1 MQNTQIPTRGQLC
14 LRLIRYVAPYWDA
27 VILGVISM
35 IAMAASVPMLVALV
49 QPMLD
54 GAIAGKNLELM
65 QLVLLG
71 IISLFAVRAV
81 AGHIGA
87 YAVNGLG
94 SKLVLDLQVEMFA
107 KLLTLPAPYCASH
120 ESGSLVSG
128 IASDTEQVAR
138 TFTDVITVAVKDV
151 LVVLGLLG
159 WMLYLDWRLA
169 LLALLMASAMLLI
182 TRLVT
187 VRLQKMAMEAQQ
199 TMGSL
204 NQVLEDA
211 IENYQVVKLHG
222 GEQYENQ
229 RMREKAEEAHRL
241 AKRRMAMASLRVPL
255 IQIAAA
261 GALAVIVYVTAQQA
275 FADEIT
281 AGSFVSFMAAML
293 MLISPVKRIAG
304 LKEVVRHGLGA
315 VESVFS
321 LLDQEPELDMGT
333 IIVERARGEL
343 RFEQV
348 HFHHDQEKSFE
359 GGSKANPG
367 PGGQQG
373 IGACSALLGIT
384 LTIQPGEMVALVG
397 FSGSTAV
404 LASLVPRFINPASG
418 KILLDGHDLRSLKL
432 ASLRANIALVSS
444 KTTLFNDTI
453 AANIAYGALGRATEA
468 TITAA
473 AQAAHATEF
482 IRKMP
487 QGLQTLVG
495 EHGVNLTGGQR
506 LRVAIARALIKNS
519 PILILDEATE
529 KIDIES
535 AHHVQAALDAVV
547 QERTTL
553 VIADRLATME
563 KADRV
568 VLLGRGGAVEIGSHR
583 ELLARGGAYA
593 KLARALYAQKDVM
606 ARNSESSLG

>member
-1 MQNTQIPTRGQLC
+1 
-14 LRLIRYVAPYWDA
+14 
-27 VILGVISM
+27 M
-35 IAMAASVPMLVALV
+35 IAMAATAPMLVALV

-71 IISLFAVRAV
+71 IISLFAVRGV

-87 YAVNGLG
+87 YAVNWLG

-107 KLLTLPAPYCASH
+107 KLLTLPAAYCASH

-128 IASDTEQVAR
+128 ITSDTERVAR
-138 TFTDVITVAVKDV
+138 AFTDVMTVMVRDL
-151 LVVLGLLG
+151 LVILGLLG
-159 WMLYLDWRLA
+159 WMFYLDWPLA
-169 LLALLMASAMLLI
+169 LLTLLMASVMPLI
-182 TRLVT
+182 MRFITA
-187 VRLQKMAMEAQQ
+187 RLQKMAMEAQQ
-199 TMGSL
+199 TTTSL

-211 IENYQVVKLHG
+211 IENYPVVKLHG
-222 GEQYENQ
+222 GEQYEIQ
-229 RMREKAEEAHRL
+229 RMREKAEEAHRF

-255 IQIAAA
+255 IQVAAA
-261 GALAVIVYVTAQQA
+261 GALVVIAYVTAQQA
-275 FADEIT
+275 FVDEMT
-281 AGSFVSFMAAML
+281 AGSFASFMVAML
-293 MLISPVKRIAG
+293 MLISPIKHVAG
-304 LKEVVRHGLGA
+304 LKEVLRQGLGA
-315 VESVFS
+315 AESVFS
-321 LLDQEPELDMGT
+321 LLDQEPEPDTGT

-348 HFHHDQEKSFE
+348 RFYHDQEKGFE
-359 GGSKANPG
+359 AASKASPE

-373 IGACSALLGIT
+373 TGACSTLPGIT
-384 LTIQPGEMVALVG
+384 LTIQPGEMVALAG
-397 FSGSTAV
+397 FSGSAAV
-404 LASLVPRFINPASG
+404 LANLVPRFINPASG
-418 KILLDGHDLRSLKL
+418 KILLDGHDLRNLEL
-432 ASLRANIALVSS
+432 TSLRANIALVSS
-444 KTTLFNDTI
+444 KTALFNDTI

-487 QGLQTLVG
+487 QGLQTPVG
-495 EHGVNLTGGQR
+495 EYGVYLTGGQR
-506 LRVAIARALIKNS
+506 LRIAIARALIKNS
-519 PILILDEATE
+519 PVLILDEATE

-535 AHHVQAALDAVV
+535 GRHVQAALDVVV

-568 VLLGRGGAVEIGSHR
+568 VLLGEGGAVEIGSHR

-593 KLARALYAQKDVM
+593 KLVQALCVQKDV
-606 ARNSESSLG
+606 AAGQR

>member
-1 MQNTQIPTRGQLC
+1 MKYI
-14 LRLIRYVAPYWDA
+14 APYWDA
-27 VILGVISM
+27 VMLGIISM
-35 IAMAASVPMLVALV
+35 IAMAATAPMLVALV
-49 QPMLD
+49 QPLLD

-71 IISLFAVRAV
+71 IISLFAVRGV

-87 YAVNGLG
+87 YAINWLG
-94 SKLVLDLQVEMFA
+94 SKLSLDLQVEMFA
-107 KLLTLPAPYCASH
+107 KLMTLPAAYCASH

-128 IASDTEQVAR
+128 ITSDTGQVTR
-138 TFTDVITVAVKDV
+138 TFTDVITVATRDV

-159 WMLYLDWRLA
+159 WMLYLDWQLA
-169 LLALLMASAMLLI
+169 LLALLMASAVLLI
-182 TRLVT
+182 MRLIT

-199 TMGSL
+199 TMASL

-229 RMREKAEEAHRL
+229 RMREQAEEAHRF
-241 AKRRMAMASLRVPL
+241 AKRRMTMVSLRVSL
-255 IQIAAA
+255 IQIATA
-261 GALAVIVYVTAQQA
+261 GVLAVIVYVAAQQA
-275 FADEIT
+275 FADEFT
-281 AGSFVSFMAAML
+281 AGSFASFMAAML

-304 LKEVVRHGLGA
+304 LKEVLRRGLGA

-321 LLDQEPELDMGT
+321 LLDREPEPETGT

-348 HFHHDQEKSFE
+348 RFYHDQEKSFE
-359 GGSKANPG
+359 AGSKADS
-367 PGGQQG
+367 GGQQG
-373 IGACSALLGIT
+373 IGACSSLPGIT

-397 FSGSTAV
+397 FSGSAAV

-418 KILLDGHDLRSLKL
+418 KILLDGHDLRSLEL
-432 ASLRANIALVSS
+432 AGLRANIALVSA
-444 KTTLFNDTI
+444 KTALFNDTI

-473 AQAAHATEF
+473 AQAARATEF

-495 EHGVNLTGGQR
+495 AHGVNLTEGQR
-506 LRVAIARALIKNS
+506 LRIAIARALIKNS
-519 PILILDEATE
+519 PILILDEAAE
-529 KIDIES
+529 QIDIES
-535 AHHVQAALDAVV
+535 AHVQAALEAVV

-553 VIADRLATME
+553 VIADRLATVE

-568 VLLGRGGAVEIGSHR
+568 VLLGKGGAVEIGSHR
-583 ELLARGGAYA
+583 ELLARGGAYTR
-593 KLARALYAQKDVM
+593 LTQALGVQKDVIT
-606 ARNSESSLG
+606 RQL

>member
-1 MQNTQIPTRGQLC
+1 M
-14 LRLIRYVAPYWDA
+14 RYVAPYWDA
-27 VILGVISM
+27 VMLGIISM
-35 IAMAASVPMLVALV
+35 IAMAATAPMLVALV
-49 QPMLD
+49 QPLLD

-71 IISLFAVRAV
+71 IISLFAVRGV

-87 YAVNGLG
+87 YAINWLG
-94 SKLVLDLQVEMFA
+94 SKLSLDLQVEMFT
-107 KLLTLPAPYCASH
+107 KLMTLPAAYCASH
-120 ESGSLVSG
+120 ESGSLVTGITSG
-128 IASDTEQVAR
+128 TGEVAR
-138 TFTDVITVAVKDV
+138 TFTDVMTVAVKDV
-151 LVVLGLLG
+151 LTVMGLLG
-159 WMLYLDWRLA
+159 WMLYLDWQLA
-169 LLALLMASAMLLI
+169 LLALLMASTMLLVMHF
-182 TRLVT
+182 VT
-187 VRLQKMAMEAQQ
+187 VRLQKVAMEAQQ
-199 TMGSL
+199 TMASL

-222 GEQYENQ
+222 SEQYENQ
-229 RMREKAEEAHRL
+229 RMKEQAEEAHRF
-241 AKRRMAMASLRVPL
+241 AKRQMAMVSLRVPL

-261 GALAVIVYVTAQQA
+261 VALAAIVYVAAQQA
-275 FADEIT
+275 FSDEIT
-281 AGSFVSFMAAML
+281 AGSFASFMAAML
-293 MLISPVKRIAG
+293 MLISPMKRIAG
-304 LKEVVRHGLGA
+304 LKEVLRDGLEA

-321 LLDQEPELDMGT
+321 LLDQEPEPDTGA

-348 HFHHDQEKSFE
+348 RFYHDQDKSFE
-359 GGSKANPG
+359 AGSKANPE
-367 PGGQQG
+367 PGSQQV
-373 IGACSALLGIT
+373 IGACSALPGIT

-397 FSGSTAV
+397 FSGSTGV

-418 KILLDGHDLRSLKL
+418 KILLDGHDLRSLEL
-432 ASLRANIALVSS
+432 ASLRANIALISA

-487 QGLQTLVG
+487 QGLQTPVG
-495 EHGVNLTGGQR
+495 EHGVNLTEGQR
-506 LRVAIARALIKNS
+506 LRIAIARALIKNS
-519 PILILDEATE
+519 PILILDEAAE
-529 KIDIES
+529 KMDIES
-535 AHHVQAALDAVV
+535 ARHVQAALDAIV

-553 VIADRLATME
+553 VIADRLATLE
-563 KADRV
+563 KADHV

-593 KLARALYAQKDVM
+593 KLAQALGGQKDVI
-606 ARNSESSLG
+606 AGQL

>member
-1 MQNTQIPTRGQLC
+1 M
-14 LRLIRYVAPYWDA
+14 V
-27 VILGVISM
+27 
-35 IAMAASVPMLVALV
+35 AMAATEPMLVALV
-49 QPMLD
+49 QPMMD

-71 IISLFAVRAV
+71 IISLFAVRGV

-87 YAVNGLG
+87 YAVNWLG

-107 KLLTLPAPYCASH
+107 KLLTLPAAYCASH

-128 IASDTEQVAR
+128 ITSDTEQVAR
-138 TFTDVITVAVKDV
+138 AFTDVMTVMVKDL
-151 LVVLGLLG
+151 LVILGLLG
-159 WMLYLDWRLA
+159 WMLYLDWPLA
-169 LLALLMASAMLLI
+169 LLTLLMAFAMPLI
-182 TRLVT
+182 MRLVT

-229 RMREKAEEAHRL
+229 RMREQAEEAHRF
-241 AKRRMAMASLRVPL
+241 AKRRMAMASLRIPL

-261 GALAVIVYVTAQQA
+261 GALAIIAYVTAQQA
-275 FADEIT
+275 FADEMT
-281 AGSFVSFMAAML
+281 AGSFASFMAAML
-293 MLISPVKRIAG
+293 MLISPIKRIAA
-304 LKEVVRHGLGA
+304 LKEVLRRGLGA
-315 VESVFS
+315 AESVFS
-321 LLDQEPELDMGT
+321 LLDQEPEPDTGT

-348 HFHHDQEKSFE
+348 RFYHDQKKSIE
-359 GGSKANPG
+359 AASKASPE

-373 IGACSALLGIT
+373 IQGTGACSTPPGIT

-404 LASLVPRFINPASG
+404 LANLVPRFINPASG

-487 QGLQTLVG
+487 QGLQTPVG
-495 EHGVNLTGGQR
+495 EFGVNLTGGQR
-506 LRVAIARALIKNS
+506 LRIAIARALIKNS

-535 AHHVQAALDAVV
+535 GHHIQAALDAVV

-568 VLLGRGGAVEIGSHR
+568 VLLGKGGAVEIGSHR

-593 KLARALYAQKDVM
+593 KLVQALCVQPK
-606 ARNSESSLG
+606 SGS

>member
-1 MQNTQIPTRGQLC
+1 MQNTQIPTRRQLC

-35 IAMAASVPMLVALV
+35 IAMAATVPMLVALV

-87 YAVNGLG
+87 YALNWLG

-107 KLLTLPAPYCASH
+107 KLLTLPAAYCASH

-128 IASDTEQVAR
+128 ITSDTEQVAR

-182 TRLVT
+182 MRLVT

-229 RMREKAEEAHRL
+229 RMREQAEEAHRF

-261 GALAVIVYVTAQQA
+261 VALAAIVYVTAQQA
-275 FADEIT
+275 YADEIT
-281 AGSFVSFMAAML
+281 AGSFASFMAAML
-293 MLISPVKRIAG
+293 MLIPPVKRVAG
-304 LKEVVRHGLGA
+304 LKEVLRHGLEA
-315 VESVFS
+315 AESVFS
-321 LLDQEPELDMGT
+321 LLDQEPEPDAGT

-348 HFHHDQEKSFE
+348 RFYHDPEKSFE
-359 GGSKANPG
+359 GGSKANPE

-373 IGACSALLGIT
+373 TEACSTLPGIT

-404 LASLVPRFINPASG
+404 LASLVPRFINPVSG

-487 QGLQTLVG
+487 QGLQTPVG

-506 LRVAIARALIKNS
+506 LRIAIARALIKNS

-553 VIADRLATME
+553 VIADRLATVE
-563 KADRV
+563 KADRI
-568 VLLGRGGAVEIGSHR
+568 VLLGKGGAVEIGSHR
-583 ELLARGGAYA
+583 ELLARGGAYT
-593 KLARALYAQKDVM
+593 KLAQTLCVQKDVI
-606 ARNSESSLG
+606 ARQL